1 MFNLSSSDIL
11 NAYVHAGGS
20 YWDVCDVDGF
30 VADVL
35 DAGLNHDNV
44 DAFLND
50 VVDMML
56 DAE

>member
-1 MFNLSSSDIL
+1 MFNLSSADIL
-11 NAYVHAGGS
+11 NAYANAGGS

-30 VADVL
+30 VADVF
-35 DAGLNHDNV
+35 DAGLNHDNA